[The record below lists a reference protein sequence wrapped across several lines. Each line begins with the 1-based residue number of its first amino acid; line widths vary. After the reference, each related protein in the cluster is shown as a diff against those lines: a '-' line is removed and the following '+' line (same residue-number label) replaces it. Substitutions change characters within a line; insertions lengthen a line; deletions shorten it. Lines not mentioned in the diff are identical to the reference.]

1 MRPWRRSAYFIPL
14 AVVAASLMVLQ
25 IKAGHRKQ
33 VRARIPETRP
43 LYSRDLDGPAEGGS
57 MPVKAEEEMK
67 MVIRP
72 SKVCLRLDTFPSGA
86 YVLLDRRGR
95 GRSPLALKGLKPGR
109 HLVEICKPGYIVQRM
124 PVDLVTDA
132 RLSIKLKGE
141 PRPRLVHLLPAPERR
156 SSEPAMRQA
165 AARPPQR
172 QAKREEPPVR
182 PAPAPCAK
190 KKEPSR
196 VAGLIRD
203 PLGAERHDKGL
214 SVF

>member
-1 MRPWRRSAYFIPL
+1 MA
-14 AVVAASLMVLQ
+14 LQ
-25 IKAGHRKQ
+25 IKAGQRKQ
-33 VRARIPETRP
+33 ARVRIQETR
-43 LYSRDLDGPAEGGS
+43 LVSSRVMDGPVEPRPAEGGPI
-57 MPVKAEEEMK
+57 PVKSEEEEK

-72 SKVCLRLDTFPSGA
+72 SKVCLRLNTFPSGA
-86 YVLLDRRGR
+86 YVLIDRHGR

-109 HLVEICKPGYIVQRM
+109 HLVEICKPGYIVQRV

-132 RLSIKLKGE
+132 RLSIRLKGE
-141 PRPRLVHLLPAPERR
+141 PRPRLVHLVQTPERR

-172 QAKREEPPVR
+172 QARREEPPVR
-182 PAPAPCAK
+182 PAPAPCAR

-203 PLGAERHDKGL
+203 PLGAERLDRGF
-214 SVF
+214 SAF